1 MIQFKYHKKSI
12 MVNNHSSLY
21 NEIRGSIYSET
32 RGSVWSETRGSVKN
46 ETRGSITVKF
56 PHSHVGINMSRLAVT
71 AIIYYH

>member
-46 ETRGSITVKF
+46 ETRGSITVKS
-56 PHSHVGINMSRLAVT
+56 PGTHAEYDKIDAT
-71 AIIYYH
+71 KA

>member
-56 PHSHVGINMSRLAVT
+56 PPSLRIPVKMCFPYRINLN
-71 AIIYYH
+71 